1 MKKLIT
7 AEDLT
12 QIVSVSHPVYS
23 PDGKKAVFTKVT
35 VNEKRMITIFI
46 YGFEM
51 KRQGSCLNGHLMMGS
66 IISQHGQKTE
76 SSLRLFCRSQ
86 RKSLS
91 SHLFRAM
98 AAEFVP

>member
-35 VNEKRMITIFI
+35 VNEKKDDYNIHLWVRDEET
-46 YGFEM
+46 
-51 KRQGSCLNGHLMMGS
+51 GSCLDGHLMMES

-91 SHLFRAM
+91 SHSFRAM
-98 AAEFVP
+98 AAAFVL